1 MGEGWP
7 AIAGDQ
13 LMNPRLRDGY
23 RGRAGSH
30 MGWRRALFQGNSEN
44 AVHDWSAAQAG
55 ARGATM
61 KIAGGRKM

>member
-1 MGEGWP
+1 
-7 AIAGDQ
+7 
-13 LMNPRLRDGY
+13 MNHRLRDGY